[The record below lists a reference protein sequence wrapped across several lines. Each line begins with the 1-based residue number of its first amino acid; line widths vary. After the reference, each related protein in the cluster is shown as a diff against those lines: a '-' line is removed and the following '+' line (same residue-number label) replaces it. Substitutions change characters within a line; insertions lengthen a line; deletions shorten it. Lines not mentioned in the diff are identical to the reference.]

1 MGHGHRDFKFKVTKV
16 TGKVMPHMLNS
27 VPLKRL
33 DLIGKVFRH
42 GDFIN
47 VDVAKTGD
55 NSTVI
60 KVLYEQV

>member
-1 MGHGHRDFKFKVTKV
+1 
-16 TGKVMPHMLNS
+16 MLNS